1 MIRTFFHSN
10 VDEFPMIEA
19 GDLNSGDVIDIEDTY
34 YQVKKTQHVKKSR
47 GQAYIQT
54 ELKNLD
60 QGGVINRRFRSDEKV
75 DRIHTEE
82 KPMQFTYESNGR
94 YHFMDL
100 ESAEEVVFNEEE
112 IKGIQE
118 YLLPNTEVRVVM
130 FEGNP
135 VEVKLPRTVELEV
148 VETPPQMQ
156 GATATD
162 KYKPATL
169 ETGLETR
176 VPPFIEEGE
185 VIAVDTD
192 DASYVER
199 AS

>member
-1 MIRTFFHSN
+1 
-10 VDEFPMIEA
+10 MIEA
-19 GDLNSGDVIDIEDTY
+19 GDLSEGNVIKMDDTY
-34 YQVKKTQHVKKSR
+34 YRVEDVQHVKKSR

-60 QGGVINRRFRSDEKV
+60 AGGTVNNRFRSDEKV
-75 DRIHTEE
+75 ERIHTNE
-82 KPMQFTYESNGR
+82 KPMQYTYESNGR

-100 ESAEEVVFNEEE
+100 ESADEIVFDESDIKDE
-112 IKGIQE
+112 IE
-118 YLLPNTEVRVVM
+118 FLLPNQEVRVVM
-130 FEGNP
+130 FEGKP
-135 VEVKLPRTVELEV
+135 VDLKLPKTVDLEV
-148 VETPPQMQ
+148 VDTPPQIK

-185 VIAVDTD
+185 TISVDTED
-192 DASYVER
+192 GSYVER